1 MAPAGYESWG
11 KLYPIW
17 YCTTYQA
24 LSGYCVIHS
33 NTLRKYLSIPK
44 RGVKSVVL
52 YISMR
57 YQAVGPVSSNT
68 SRYKKKIQS
77 DSSESQSY
85 LTAPIRQHRQQS
97 NSTNSPTST
106 VRQQPTVTDSD
117 SSVRTLAHLRQQSD
131 SFDSSDSCPTA
142 VRQHR
147 QHRQQSDS
155 RRTAPTAPTAVRQAD
170 RAYTCRSLL
179 VVDRYFSF

>member
-1 MAPAGYESWG
+1 MAGTKPFSSRNWACIFPKLYTRIRTSILDVSKIHPVSACIVAPAGYESWG
-11 KLYPIW
+11 KLYPVW

-106 VRQQPTVTDSD
+106 VRQQSDSD
-117 SSVRTLAHLRQQSD
+117 RQ
-131 SFDSSDSCPTA
+131 
-142 VRQHR
+142 
-147 QHRQQSDS
+147 
-155 RRTAPTAPTAVRQAD
+155 
-170 RAYTCRSLL
+170 
-179 VVDRYFSF
+179 